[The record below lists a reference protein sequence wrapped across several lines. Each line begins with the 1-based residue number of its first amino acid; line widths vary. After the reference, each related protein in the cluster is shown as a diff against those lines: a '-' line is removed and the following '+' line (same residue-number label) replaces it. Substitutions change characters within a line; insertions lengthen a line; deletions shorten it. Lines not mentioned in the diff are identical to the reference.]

1 MLFPSSLREDLL
13 QVIQRQ
19 NYEITSLRRD
29 LTDIKRLLAQT
40 VVQDQEQTS
49 GAVNPASNEML
60 LRDSTKSSGTNKPR
74 NHHGKT
80 LRKSPQNNIHQD
92 ANRAENEPGRSTSLP
107 QPDSRQRHATTGTS
121 SLPGVDIRR
130 QPARDVA
137 LVAPRKEVGTN
148 GSAC

>member
-40 VVQDQEQTS
+40 VVRDQKQTVS
-49 GAVNPASNEML
+49 PASNEML
-60 LRDSTKSSGTNKPR
+60 SRDSPTSSGTNKPR

-80 LRKSPQNNIHQD
+80 SRKSPQDNIHQD

-121 SLPGVDIRR
+121 SLPVVDIRR

-137 LVAPRKEVGTN
+137 LVAPRKELGTN